1 MQSKVFNCLDKNT
14 FTLVQMK
21 NICSPAVVFLTI
33 KNGEDSIKMEIKIET
48 WDYNWFCILH
58 SSFPLISFKHFHEAQ
73 VLF

>member
-48 WDYNWFCILH
+48 WDYN
-58 SSFPLISFKHFHEAQ
+58 
-73 VLF
+73 